1 MIPEI
6 LNITPGG
13 YAANCY
19 LVRKGADAV
28 LIDCT
33 APAADVK
40 ALLTKKGATLRGIL
54 LTHGHFDHM
63 LTLDAVKRETNAP
76 VYLAADDKDLPEDG
90 EKNAYTV
97 FFGMPQAY
105 PAPDVLFNDGETL
118 SFGALTLRAM
128 VTPGH
133 TRGSSLFL
141 CEGIAFTGDTIFAAG
156 YGRFDLYGGDG
167 AALVSSLERIA
178 TLPRDTVI
186 YPGHGPHAELGAALD
201 NLF

>member
-1 MIPEI
+1 MAPTII
-6 LNITPGG
+6 NITPGG

-19 LVRKGADAV
+19 LVIKGTDAV

-33 APAADVK
+33 ARAPDVQE
-40 ALLTKKGATLRGIL
+40 ALAEQGATLRGIL
-54 LTHGHFDHM
+54 LTHAHFDHM
-63 LTLDAVKRETNAP
+63 LTLDAVKREANVP
-76 VYLAADDKDLPEDG
+76 VYLAAGDKDLPADG
-90 EKNAYTV
+90 EKNAHTV
-97 FFGMPQAY
+97 FFGTPRSY
-105 PAPDVLFNDGETL
+105 PAPDVLFGDGETL
-118 SFGALTLRAM
+118 SFGELALVSML
-128 VTPGH
+128 TPGH
-133 TRGSSLFL
+133 TRGSALFL
-141 CEGIAFTGDTIFAAG
+141 CEGAAFTGDTIFAAG